1 MVTLNKLMAGLLG
14 GMNISLKLNKVFP
27 TADNHTFVLEREKYF
42 LKKSDTK
49 TMCNKFDQCF

>member
-1 MVTLNKLMAGLLG
+1 MAGLLG